1 MISRSSK
8 ISPKIIL
15 VPLLA
20 FDKKKNRLGYGK
32 GFYDKY
38 LSKYLKLHKKIVT
51 IGVAFSF
58 QKYNNLPVNYKD
70 FKLDEWFFKVHWK
83 NDPNVPGMLQIES
96 LVQMAALAILSLPG
110 NKGKVV
116 YLTSANNLKFFKK
129 IVPGSRLYI
138 ETKITTFKR
147 GMAFCEGI
155 GLMDKKIVC
164 KADFNLILPDEIKN
178 YH

>member
-1 MISRSSK
+1 MRLNKEQILEYQQNRPPYLMIDM
-8 ISPKIIL
+8 
-15 VPLLA
+15 VE
-20 FDKKKNRLGYGK
+20 N
-32 GFYDKY
+32 
-38 LSKYLKLHKKIVT
+38 LKP
-51 IGVAFSF
+51 GVSCDG
-58 QKYNNLPVNYKD
+58 YKD
-70 FKLDEWFFKVHWK
+70 LNQDEWFFKVHWK

-129 IVPGSRLYI
+129 IVPRSRLYI

-164 KADFNLILPDEIKN
+164 KADFNLILPDEIKKYN
-178 YH
+178 LKN